1 MSLQRILLGVVTGL
15 VGAFAVSA
23 QTTQGSLRW
32 RGAGAA
38 PLGLQWSAP
47 DWRGPCSTV
56 AFGCESDAS
65 TLLYASPKA
74 PRSLSLQ
81 VSQPDAT
88 GGLRAPGATPPN
100 LSLIGKAAVDT
111 DLGLGVYGRFGTAS
125 RAGLLG
131 NEGGLTYGVGL
142 SWDFSRRG
150 SAIVGWDSYD
160 FRTAGGEG
168 RDVRATSLGLRWRY

>member
-1 MSLQRILLGVVTGL
+1 MSSQRILVGVVTGL
-15 VGAFAVSA
+15 VCAFTVSA

-32 RGAGAA
+32 RAGTA

-56 AFGCESDAS
+56 AFGCESEAS

-81 VSQPDAT
+81 VSQAQEAA
-88 GGLRAPGATPPN
+88 GLRAPSATAPN
-100 LSLIGKAAVDT
+100 VSLIGKAGVAT
-111 DLGLGVYGRFGTAS
+111 DLGLGIYGRFGTAS
-125 RAGLLG
+125 RGGPLG

-160 FRTAGGEG
+160 FRTAGGEA
-168 RDVRATSLGLRWRY
+168 RDVRATSLGLQWRY